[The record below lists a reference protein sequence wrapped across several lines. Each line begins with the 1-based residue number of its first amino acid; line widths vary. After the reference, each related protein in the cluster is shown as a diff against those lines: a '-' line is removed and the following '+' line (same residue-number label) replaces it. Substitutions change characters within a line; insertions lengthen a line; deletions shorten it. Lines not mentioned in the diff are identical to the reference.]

1 MTGEELRPFLTHLDS
16 TLASVAKKLDMPR
29 QNLDKMLKTKNIKS
43 GLLEK
48 LSKIYD
54 VPVSYFY
61 GGNVEDE
68 RINVKAEG
76 TSAASVHGNA
86 TVKIDNALASERIHY
101 LEAIII
107 EKDER
112 IKELKECIEIL
123 KPR

>member
-1 MTGEELRPFLTHLDS
+1 MTGEDLRPYLSHIDVSF
-16 TLASVAKKLDMPR
+16 AEVARKLGISDQSLNNIFR
-29 QNLDKMLKTKNIKS
+29 TKDIKT
-43 GLLEK
+43 GLIER
-48 LSKIYD
+48 LSKAYNL
-54 VPVSYFY
+54 PVSYFY
-61 GGNVEDE
+61 GGDVENE

-101 LEAIII
+101 LEAIIL

-123 KPR
+123 KTR